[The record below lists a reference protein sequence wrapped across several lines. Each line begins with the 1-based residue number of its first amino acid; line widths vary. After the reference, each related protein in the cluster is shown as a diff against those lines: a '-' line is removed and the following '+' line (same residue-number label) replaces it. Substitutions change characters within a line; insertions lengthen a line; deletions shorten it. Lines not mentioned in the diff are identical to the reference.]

1 VADVAGAGLA
11 TLTAAGTV
19 DGVRTLTALPDD
31 AVLQDA
37 VSMPDA
43 VGVTNAAVT
52 YRVSCWQVAP
62 C

>member
-11 TLTAAGTV
+11 TLTAAGTI

-31 AVLQDA
+31 AVLQDT

-43 VGVTNAAVT
+43 VGVTDAAVPH
-52 YRVSCWQVAP
+52 RVSSWQVAP